1 MYEQILL
8 EIDDPVATITFNR
21 PDKLNAITDRM
32 GREIRHAVAEA
43 EHSDKVVGIVITGAG
58 RGFSAGVDMAELQTI
73 QATGLI
79 SSIRGEDD
87 LPPAHPGD
95 PAMGDDFRD
104 GWPFLLAVRKP
115 VIAAINGPCAGYGFS
130 LAMFCDLR
138 FASDKATL
146 IPSFSARGLVAE
158 HGTSWILPR
167 LLGPSKALEV
177 LWSGRRF
184 DAGEALRLGLVNR
197 VAEHSRLLDD
207 AKAYIRDLAATS
219 SPASLMFMK
228 NQVYRHLMLPLGQ
241 SMQDTNRLQDLTV
254 TLPDFREGL
263 QSFLERR
270 EPRFPRVT
278 AGE

>member
-8 EIDDPVATITFNR
+8 EIDDPVATITLNR

-43 EHSDKVVGIVITGAG
+43 ERSPEVVGIVITGAG

-73 QATGLI
+73 QSTGLI
-79 SSIRGEDD
+79 SSIRGQDD
-87 LPPAHPGD
+87 LPAVHPGD

-104 GWPFLLAVRKP
+104 GWPFLLSVRKP

-138 FASDKATL
+138 FASDRAAL
-146 IPSFSARGLVAE
+146 IPSFSPRGLVAE

-184 DAGEALRLGLVNR
+184 DASEAHRLGLVNR
-197 VAEHSRLLDD
+197 VVEHESLLAD
-207 AKAYIRDLAATS
+207 AKAYVRDLAATS
-219 SPASLMFMK
+219 SPASLMYMK
-228 NQVYRHLMLPLGQ
+228 NQVYRHLMMPLGE
-241 SMQDTNRLQDLTV
+241 SMNDTNRLQDLTV

-278 AGE
+278 AGG

>member
-1 MYEQILL
+1 MYQQILF
-8 EIDDPVATITFNR
+8 EIDDPVATITLNR

-43 EHSDKVVGIVITGAG
+43 ERSPEVVGIVITGAG

-73 QATGLI
+73 QSTGLI
-79 SSIRGEDD
+79 SSIRGQDD
-87 LPPAHPGD
+87 LPAAHPGD
-95 PAMGDDFRD
+95 PAMGDDFSS
-104 GWPFLLAVRKP
+104 GWPFLLSVRKP

-130 LAMFCDLR
+130 LVMFCDLR
-138 FASDKATL
+138 FLSERATL
-146 IPSFSARGLVAE
+146 IPSFSPRGLVAE

-184 DAGEALRLGLVNR
+184 DASEAHRLGLVNR
-197 VAEHSRLLDD
+197 VVEHDHLLDET
-207 AKAYIRDLAATS
+207 KAYIRELAATS
-219 SPASLMFMK
+219 SPASLMYMK
-228 NQVYRHLMLPLGQ
+228 NQVYRHLTLPLGQ
-241 SMQDTNRLQDLTV
+241 SMADTNRLQDLTV

-270 EPRFPRVT
+270 EPRFPRVA
-278 AGE
+278 AGG

>member
-1 MYEQILL
+1 MYQQILL
-8 EIDDPVATITFNR
+8 DIDDPVATITLNR

-43 EHSDKVVGIVITGAG
+43 ERSAQVIGIIITGAG
-58 RGFSAGVDMAELQTI
+58 RGFSAGLDMAELQTI
-73 QATGLI
+73 QSTGLI
-79 SSIRGEDD
+79 SSIRGQDD
-87 LPPAHPGD
+87 LPTAHPGD

-104 GWPFLLAVRKP
+104 GWPFLFSVRKP

-138 FASDKATL
+138 FVSDRAAL
-146 IPSFSARGLVAE
+146 IPSFSPRGLVAE

-184 DAGEALRLGLVNR
+184 DANEALRLGLVNR
-197 VAEHSRLLDD
+197 VCEHDQLLAD
-207 AKAYIRDLAATS
+207 AKAYLRDLASTS
-219 SPASLMFMK
+219 SPASLMYMK
-228 NQVYRHLMLPLGQ
+228 QQVYRHLMLPLGQ

-254 TLPDFREGL
+254 TLPDFREGM

-278 AGE
+278 AGR